1 VVYVDIKNIQ
11 LKDFSI
17 RKLICPFCTTHCD
30 RDENYRNILINED
43 LRIVGMEFHEFI
55 LMVNTL
61 MD

>member
-1 VVYVDIKNIQ
+1 VVYVDIKNTQ

-30 RDENYRNILINED
+30 RDENDSNILINED
-43 LRIVGMEFHEFI
+43 LRIVGIEFPEFI
-55 LMVNTL
+55 HMVNTS